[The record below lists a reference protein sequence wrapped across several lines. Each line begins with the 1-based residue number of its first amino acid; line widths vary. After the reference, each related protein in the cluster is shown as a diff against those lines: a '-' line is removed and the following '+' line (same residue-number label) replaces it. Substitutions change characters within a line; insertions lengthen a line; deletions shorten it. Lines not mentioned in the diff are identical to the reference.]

1 MLAVAPATSEA
12 PRTVQLDR
20 AGVVSTAAVLSEQGR
35 LEEALAL
42 LDGMTPDDRASAD
55 VRFARAVLLIDL
67 GRAAEAEGLLEKLVI
82 EKPNVT
88 RIRLEH
94 GRALAAIG
102 HYGTAERQLRRA
114 LADDPPPAV
123 IASVDTAL
131 RGIRAQRRVFG
142 SFGAGIAPDTNINSA
157 TSAETVDLFG
167 LPFELDPSARR
178 KSGIG
183 LVAIGEIGLRK
194 PVSPKTALVGR
205 LNGTARIYPNA
216 DTDDIAVE
224 LRGGVEHLGRTG
236 RITPE
241 FTYLR
246 RWYAGQAYA
255 EGIGGGLR
263 IERRLG
269 SAWFGSA
276 ILDVRHLDYDRSR
289 AYDGWVAS
297 ARLQADRALGA
308 ATVLSLGGTATR
320 TTARDNGYAS
330 WLGEVDAALFRDWS
344 GGWATSVSA
353 GVGHLSADA
362 PIAALGETRRDWR
375 LRGSVSVANRKL
387 SWLGMMPTVRLSTER
402 IQSSIDLYDLSRT
415 RLEFLLTRT
424 F

>member
-1 MLAVAPATSEA
+1 MASATMETAPG
-12 PRTVQLDR
+12 TVQLDR
-20 AGVVSTAAVLSEQGR
+20 AGVVDMAAALSERGR

-42 LDGMTPDDRASAD
+42 LDGMTAEDRASAD

-67 GRAAEAEGLLEKLVI
+67 GRAAEAEPLLRKLVI

-102 HYGTAERQLRRA
+102 HYGPAERQLRRA
-114 LADDPPPAV
+114 LADDPPQGV

-131 RGIRAQRRVFG
+131 RGIRSQRRLFG
-142 SFGAGIAPDTNINSA
+142 SFGAGVAPDTNINSA

-167 LPFELDPSARR
+167 LPFELDPGARK

-183 LVAIGEIGLRK
+183 VVATGEVGIRV
-194 PVSPKTALVGR
+194 PVSPQSALVGR

-216 DTDDIAVE
+216 NTDDIAVE
-224 LRGGVEHLGRTG
+224 LRGGVETLGRTG

-241 FTYLR
+241 LTYLR
-246 RWYAGQAYA
+246 RWYAGSPYA

-269 SAWFGSA
+269 TQWFGTA
-276 ILDVRHLDYDRSR
+276 IFDVRRLDYYRSR
-289 AYDGWVAS
+289 AYDGWVGS

-330 WLGEVDAALFRDWS
+330 WLGEADAALFHDWR
-344 GGWATSVSA
+344 GGWATSVSVGA
-353 GVGHLSADA
+353 GRLVADE
-362 PIAALGETRRDWR
+362 PIAALGDTRRDWR
-375 LRGSVSVANRKL
+375 LRGSLSIANRKL
-387 SWLGMMPTVRLSTER
+387 SWLGMMPTVRVSTER

-415 RLEFLLTRT
+415 RLEALLTRT